1 MRRSAAARSLNP
13 GGRVVISFETME
25 KHYDSI
31 IVGGGSAGCAAAAR
45 LSEDPHRQVL
55 LIEAGPDP
63 QPIPELVAESAK
75 RVRLLLE
82 TPYLNMYPTE
92 RKLDGS
98 TFYSLAGR
106 IMGGGS
112 SVNVMSVIRPIKA
125 DMETWAAA
133 GNPNWSWKHVLP
145 ILKRLED
152 DQDFPDSPDHG
163 HGGPLYFERPYHF
176 GDDVVKAV
184 QTFID
189 AALSLGLPK
198 SDLNDPNPFG
208 VCTAPVNI
216 KGGMRQSTVVAYLN
230 DARSRPNLD
239 IVDEALATSLL
250 LSGHKVDGVQYEKDG
265 HGQVARGAEVILT
278 AGAFH
283 SPHLLMLSGIGPAAE
298 LERYHIKVVQDVPG
312 VGENYQDHA
321 MLHMGFEGKQAF
333 EVEWVVPP
341 FRLVT
346 KSNPQRS
353 TGDFHVFMRPPTV
366 LEGVGQTLNISAA
379 LLEQH
384 NRGRV
389 FLRSADPHD
398 LPGVDACMLEH
409 PDDIEAM
416 VTMMEFL
423 ETLTHTGNMP
433 EYYGPPIQPRRGED
447 WAKFARSAFDSYH
460 HAAGTCLMGPDSKA
474 MTVVDER
481 LKVHGF
487 DNLRVA
493 DASIMPTV
501 THANTNVTCMMI
513 GERVADFI
521 KENA

>member
-1 MRRSAAARSLNP
+1 
-13 GGRVVISFETME
+13 ME
-25 KHYDSI
+25 KHYDVI

-45 LSEDPHRQVL
+45 LSEDPQRQVL
-55 LIEAGPDP
+55 LLEAGPDP

-82 TPYLNMYPTE
+82 TPYINMYPTE

-98 TFYSLAGR
+98 TFYSLAGK

-125 DMETWAAA
+125 DLDTWAAA
-133 GNPNWSWKHVLP
+133 GNPNWSWEHVLP
-145 ILKRLED
+145 VIKRLEN
-152 DQDFPDSPDHG
+152 DQDFQDSPIHG
-163 HGGPLYFERPYHF
+163 ASGPLYFERHYHF
-176 GDDVVKAV
+176 GDEVVKPV
-184 QTFID
+184 QTFMD

-198 SDLNDPNPFG
+198 ADVNDPNPFG
-208 VCTAPVNI
+208 VCTSPVNI
-216 KGGMRQSTVVAYLN
+216 KDGMRQSTVVAYLN
-230 DARSRPNLD
+230 GARGRGNLD
-239 IVDEALATSLL
+239 IIDEAPVLSLV
-250 LSGHKVDGVQYEKDG
+250 LSGKKVEGVRYQKDG
-265 HGQVARGAEVILT
+265 REEMARGAEVVLT

-283 SPHLLMLSGIGPAAE
+283 SPHLLMLSGIGPTAE
-298 LERYHIKVVQDVPG
+298 LERHGVKVLQNIPG

-321 MLHMGFEGKQAF
+321 MLHMVFEGRGAF
-333 EVEWVVPP
+333 EVDWVVPP

-346 KSNPQRS
+346 KSDPDRA
-353 TGDFHVFMRPPTV
+353 TGDFHIFMRPPTV
-366 LEGVGQTLNISAA
+366 LEGVGQTVNISAA
-379 LLEQH
+379 LLEQR

-389 FLRSADPHD
+389 FLQSTNPHD
-398 LPGVDACMLEH
+398 LPGIDARMLEH
-409 PDDIEAM
+409 PDDIKAM
-416 VTMMEFL
+416 VATMEFL
-423 ETLTHTGNMP
+423 EKLTQTGDMP
-433 EYYGPPIQPRRGED
+433 EYYGPPLQPKRGED

-460 HAAGTCLMGPDSKA
+460 HAAGTCLMGPSSKG

-521 KENA
+521 RESG